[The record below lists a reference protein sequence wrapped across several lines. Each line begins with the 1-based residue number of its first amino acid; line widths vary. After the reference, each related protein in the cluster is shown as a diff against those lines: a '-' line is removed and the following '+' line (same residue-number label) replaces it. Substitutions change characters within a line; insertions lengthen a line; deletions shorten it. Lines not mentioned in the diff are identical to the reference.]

1 MGRMETIREISV
13 MRGTSLNYLLKNKT
27 IGFVPTMGALH
38 EGHLSLIKRCRQDND
53 VTVVSIFVNPM
64 QFEPGEDFDKYPR
77 TYANDKQLMEDASV
91 DVVLLPDAENFYP
104 GGFSVNTTVE
114 VGGGVGENLC
124 AKFRP
129 GHFKGVAT
137 VVAKFFNIVRPAK
150 AYFGQKDYQQSLVI
164 RKMVRD
170 LNMDVNIVVC
180 PTVRE
185 KDGLAM
191 SSRNVFLSAEQR
203 KDALLIYRALKAVEE
218 NLTMSRM
225 ELSDVPKLMSSVI
238 GSGKV
243 VSEIQYA
250 SVYDPDTL
258 ADISAEP
265 ASKYAGRAVLAAA
278 AIKIGSEKEVRLI
291 DNMLINVG

>member
-13 MRGTSLNYLLKNKT
+13 MRDTSRIYLLKNRT

-38 EGHLSLIKRCRQDND
+38 EGHMSLIKRSRQDND

-64 QFEPGEDFDKYPR
+64 QFGPGEDFETYPR
-77 TYANDKQLMEDASV
+77 TYANDKQLMETASV
-91 DVVLLPDAENFYP
+91 DVIFLPDAGNFYP
-104 GGFSVNTTVE
+104 GGFFNFNTTVE
-114 VGGGVGENLC
+114 VGGSVGESLC

-137 VVAKFFNIVRPAK
+137 VVAKFFNIVRPTK

-164 RKMVRD
+164 RKMARD

-180 PTVRE
+180 PTARE

-191 SSRNVFLSAEQR
+191 SSRNIFLSSEQR
-203 KDALLIYRALKAVEE
+203 KDALLIYKALKAVEE
-218 NLTMSRM
+218 NLSMSRM
-225 ELSDVPKLMSSVI
+225 ELSDVPRLMSSVI
-238 GSGKV
+238 GSGKLS
-243 VSEIQYA
+243 SEIQYA

-258 ADISAEP
+258 ADVSSEP
-265 ASKYAGRAVLAAA
+265 ASKYKERTVLAAV
-278 AIKIGSEKEVRLI
+278 AIKIGEVRLI